1 MCHVGRH
8 IRDAHHRLYKR
19 VAKCHAVVVPE
30 ERFSPHDIS
39 SRRFWGQPFDV
50 RDQTFAQLRAAPGLS
65 WHPPVPSVFDHTEPG
80 FWALTRRADI
90 VYASLHPELFSS
102 AHGIALDP
110 MPADLQR
117 IATFF
122 LMMDPPQHTLYRR
135 LISAAFTPRHV
146 AQIDEQVR
154 KNAATVVDELVGTGQ
169 VDFVAACSARLP
181 MMTISEMLGVPTDQR
196 EAVAKAAEKLFSMS
210 DDEYSSLEERA
221 EATVN
226 EMFLLA
232 NTGIELARFRR
243 RHPGDD
249 LMTAIVDAEV
259 DGHRLTDEEIGAF
272 LILLAS
278 AGNDTTKQTT
288 SHAMLALAAHPDQRD
303 WLTADFEDRIGPAV
317 EEFIRWAT
325 PVLQFARTVTEDT
338 ELAGQQLRAGD
349 KVGLFYCSANRDES
363 AFDEPQRFD
372 LTRAPNPH
380 LGFGG
385 GGPHFCLGNQL
396 ARTELRNLFR
406 ELLTRVHV
414 EFGEPE
420 YLMSNFVHGIKRLP
434 AFVR

>member
-1 MCHVGRH
+1 MN
-8 IRDAHHRLYKR
+8 
-19 VAKCHAVVVPE
+19 VPE
-30 ERFSPHDIS
+30 VDREYSPHDIT
-39 SRRFWGQPFDV
+39 SRDFWSRHFDV
-50 RDQTFAQLRAAPGLS
+50 RDQTFAALRHADGLS
-65 WHPPVPSVFDHTEPG
+65 WHPPLPSVFDTEEPG

-90 VYASLHPELFSS
+90 VHASLHPELFSS
-102 AHGIALDP
+102 ARGIALDP
-110 MPADLQR
+110 MPAELQR

-135 LISAAFTPRHV
+135 LISSAFTPRNV

-154 KNAATVVDELVGTGQ
+154 KNAAAIVDDLVGAGE

-221 EATVN
+221 EATIN

-232 NTGIELARFRR
+232 NTGIELAKFRR
-243 RHPGDD
+243 RHPADD
-249 LMTAIVDAEV
+249 LMTSIVNAEV

-288 SHAMLALAAHPDQRD
+288 SHAMLALAANPGQRD
-303 WLTADFEDRIGPAV
+303 WLMADFDGRIGQSV
-317 EEFIRWAT
+317 EEFIRYAT
-325 PVLQFARTVTEDT
+325 PVLQFARIVTQDT
-338 ELAGQQLRAGD
+338 ELAGQHLAAGD
-349 KVGLFYCSANRDES
+349 KVGLFYCSANRDEA
-363 AFDEPQRFD
+363 AFDRPQAFD
-372 LTRAPNPH
+372 LQRSPNPH

-396 ARTELRNLFR
+396 ARTELRNIFR
-406 ELLTRVHV
+406 ELLTRVSV
-414 EFGEPE
+414 ELGEPE